1 MKIRQIDRAMQD
13 GSQDKSEKYAC
24 VHWTL
29 SGHGFLGVEF
39 GISFHFFFVLLV
51 HLMKLL
57 MNWEAIPTHFNRMHC
72 LQFEISN
79 TLIYTKCNN
88 NPVQHNGEQR

>member
-39 GISFHFFFVLLV
+39 GISFHFFCIIGAL
-51 HLMKLL
+51 
-57 MNWEAIPTHFNRMHC
+57 N
-72 LQFEISN
+72 EIVDELRSNSN
-79 TLIYTKCNN
+79 TLQSNALPSVRNFEYINVYKM
-88 NPVQHNGEQR
+88 Q